1 MNGVLYHVFG
11 HSLYVDHAP
20 DLRGPVPADD
30 AWIGRCFNCGCWH
43 ILRSSA
49 WANCSNP
56 ECDLSAT
63 KRPRMEEPVQ
73 RVNEPAMLAAYAIGG
88 HVAVLDIMA
97 QDVPLCPP
105 PIGR

>member
-1 MNGVLYHVFG
+1 MLYHVFG
-11 HSLYVDHAP
+11 HSLYVDRDY
-20 DLRGPVPADD
+20 DLVRPIAAEN

-43 ILRSSA
+43 ILRTTA
-49 WANCSNP
+49 WPNCSNP
-56 ECDLSAT
+56 SCNLSNVD
-63 KRPRMEEPVQ
+63 RPRMEQPVQ

-105 PIGR
+105 RTGR